1 MDDKQK
7 LILSK
12 VKELPPVPQIA
23 SRVIQICEKPDFN
36 FSEILMF
43 VSKDISLTTSILK
56 FANSV
61 IFSPISEIK
70 DLRQAMTF
78 MGATNLKNL
87 IISLSVE
94 SLYNKNIDFISQKIW
109 EHSVAVSI
117 FSRLVALLKKPD
129 IASEAFTL
137 GMMHDVGQIIFKISF
152 PEYEEFVEV
161 AFNNDL
167 PLAEVE
173 RNFIGFD
180 HAELGGYTMKVWK
193 MPGIFIKSIYFHH
206 DPWKSSDPLH
216 TFILAYSNMAVKE
229 FTKGIDKKI
238 DSEILKS
245 AKETLSI
252 TDAQEKDLKSSFME
266 IYSNEKEIFRFG
278 DKS

>member
-12 VKELPPVPQIA
+12 VKYLPPMPQIA
-23 SRVIQICEKPDFN
+23 SRVIQVCEKPDFN
-36 FSEILMF
+36 FSEILML

-56 FANSV
+56 FSNSA

-78 MGATNLKNL
+78 MGSNNLKNL
-87 IISLSVE
+87 IISLSLE
-94 SLYNKNIDFISQKIW
+94 SLYKKNIDFISQKIW

-117 FSRLVALLKKPD
+117 FARLVALLKKPD
-129 IASEAFTL
+129 IASEAFAL
-137 GMMHDVGQIIFKISF
+137 GMMHDVGQIIFRISL

-173 RNFIGFD
+173 KNFIGFD

-193 MPGIFIKSIYFHH
+193 MPSVFINSIYFQHE
-206 DPWKSSDPLH
+206 PWKSTDPFNA
-216 TFILAYSNMAVKE
+216 FILAYSNMIVKE
-229 FTKGIDKKI
+229 FSQGIDRRI
-238 DSEILKS
+238 DIQILRS
-245 AKETLSI
+245 AKEILSI
-252 TDAQEKDLKSSFME
+252 TDNQEKELKLSFSE
-266 IYSNEKEIFRFG
+266 VYSNEKEIFKFG
-278 DKS
+278 GRL

>member
-12 VKELPPVPQIA
+12 VKQLPPMPQIA

-36 FSEILMF
+36 FSEILML

-56 FANSV
+56 FANSA

-78 MGATNLKNL
+78 MGSTNLKNL
-87 IISLSVE
+87 IISLSFE
-94 SLYNKNIDFISQKIW
+94 SLYHKNIDFISQKIW

-117 FSRLVALLKKPD
+117 FARLVALLKKPD
-129 IASEAFTL
+129 IASEAFAL
-137 GMMHDVGQIIFKISF
+137 GMMHDVGQIIFRISL
-152 PEYEEFVEV
+152 PEYEEFVEA

-167 PLAEVE
+167 PLTEVE

-193 MPGIFIKSIYFHH
+193 MPSVFIKSIYFHH
-206 DPWKSSDPLH
+206 EPWKSTDPLN
-216 TFILAYSNMAVKE
+216 TFILAYSNMMVKE
-229 FTKGIDKKI
+229 FSQGIDRKI
-238 DSEILKS
+238 DPQILRS
-245 AKETLSI
+245 AKEILSI
-252 TDAQEKDLKSSFME
+252 TDNQEKELELSFSE
-266 IYSNEKEIFRFG
+266 IYSNEKEIFKFG
-278 DKS
+278 GGL